1 MTFISCASPR
11 ALHTCTMM
19 RHSFSTGSGPS
30 LEDAVEIAVEELTG
44 LLISRLGLSR
54 TEAFLLV
61 SARGDVRIGQ
71 CARIRGLDATA
82 YAVFPK
88 TVQRLDPC

>member
-1 MTFISCASPR
+1 MEKAVHLITTARC
-11 ALHTCTMM
+11 
-19 RHSFSTGSGPS
+19 PS

-88 TVQRLDPC
+88 ILDGV